1 MEGIKKLFK
10 NNKAWAEQA
19 ERNSPG
25 YFKILSEQ
33 QSPRYL
39 WIGCSDSRV
48 PANQITGLMP
58 GEVFVHRNVANI
70 VSNSD
75 LNCLSVIQYAVEVL
89 KVRHIVVCGHYG
101 CGGVNVALSN
111 RKHGLIDNWLS
122 NIKEIYLKHEP
133 EFKLIK
139 NEEERT
145 NLLCELNVIEQVGN
159 VCRTTVVQDAWS
171 RDQALSVH
179 GWCYS
184 LSNGLLKDLKV
195 SVSSKKQVPDIFNYH
210 E

>member
-1 MEGIKKLFK
+1 MEGIKKLFEK
-10 NNKAWAEQA
+10 NKAWAEQA

-25 YFKILSEQ
+25 YFKTLSEQ

-48 PANQITGLMP
+48 PANQITGLLP

-101 CGGVNVALSN
+101 CGGVNVALSHK
-111 RKHGLIDNWLS
+111 KHGLIDNWLS
-122 NIKEIYLKHEP
+122 NIKEIYLNHEQ
-133 EFKLIK
+133 EFKLVK
-139 NEEERT
+139 SEEERS
-145 NLLCELNVIEQVGN
+145 NLLCELNVREQVNN
-159 VCRTTVVQDAWS
+159 VCRTTVVQDAWD
-171 RDQALSVH
+171 RDQPLSVH

-184 LSNGLLKDLKV
+184 LTNGLLQDLKV
-195 SVSSKKQVPDIFNYH
+195 SVSSKKQVPNIFNYS

>member
-1 MEGIKKLFK
+1 MEGIKKLFE

-25 YFKILSEQ
+25 YFKTLSEQ

-48 PANQITGLMP
+48 PANQITGLLP

-101 CGGVNVALSN
+101 CGGVNVALSHK
-111 RKHGLIDNWLS
+111 KHGLIDNWLS
-122 NIKEIYLKHEP
+122 NIKEIYLNHEQ
-133 EFKLIK
+133 EFKLVK
-139 NEEERT
+139 SEEERS
-145 NLLCELNVIEQVGN
+145 NLLCELNVREQVNN
-159 VCRTTVVQDAWS
+159 VCRTTVVQDAWD
-171 RDQALSVH
+171 RDQPLSVH

-184 LSNGLLKDLKV
+184 LTNGLLQDLKV
-195 SVSSKKQVPDIFNYH
+195 SVSSKKQVPNIFNYS

>member
-25 YFKILSEQ
+25 YFKTLSEQ

-101 CGGVNVALSN
+101 CGGVNVALSHK
-111 RKHGLIDNWLS
+111 KHGLIDNWLS

-139 NEEERT
+139 SEEECS

-184 LSNGLLKDLKV
+184 LNNGLLKDLKV
-195 SVSSKKQVPDIFNYH
+195 SVSSKKQVPEIFNYH